1 MMKMK
6 NQRKDQRT
14 SPVPKSAASMLH
26 AFLCDSGVDVLVG
39 VIEVFG
45 SGSAPGLSAVGSGH
59 DRTMTAGAVAPPSN
73 TDTRMPSGNV
83 PQ

>member
-26 AFLCDSGVDVLVG
+26 AFLCVSVC
-39 VIEVFG
+39 VFG
-45 SGSAPGLSAVGSGH
+45 VFGVWSVIVVCAGRSAVGSRH
-59 DRTMTAGAVAPPSN
+59 DRTMTDGAVAPPSN
-73 TDTRMPSGNV
+73 TETRMPSGSV